1 MTKKDRTLVCRL
13 FPEAQWT
20 RAESRVGYWTVR
32 GHEIRSFSKLMKI
45 AQHYHVID
53 KLPIEIQNALRA
65 VAAAPPPPAKT
76 QIR

>member
-1 MTKKDRTLVCRL
+1 MCRL

-20 RAESRVGYWTVR
+20 RAASRVGYWKIR

-53 KLPIEIQNALRA
+53 KLPVEIQNALRA
-65 VAAAPPPPAKT
+65 VAAAPAPPAKPAART
-76 QIR
+76 SAS